1 MPNYN
6 SPFLYRAILSVVK
19 QEYKEWELIIIDNF
33 SNNFPEKI
41 VNQFNDDRI
50 RFYKFNNSNN
60 IAKARNF
67 GIKKSKFDW
76 IAFLDSDDVW
86 KKNKMLK
93 VAETIKNNETDFIYH
108 GMYYLPKKFWFFKI
122 KIKHQSKEIKKPIYK
137 TLFEEGNGIANSS
150 VVVKKNI
157 LAKINFL
164 SEDQKKY
171 SWEDY
176 DCWIRYSKLTDKF
189 YFIPIILGFCWVGG
203 GNISSLDQTYKNYQ
217 NFHKIYKK
225 QIFEISKKKR
235 LQWFNKFLIV
245 WYLKK
250 NYIYRAYLLQKKV
263 SPNDLKSFV
272 RLILIKALFFY
283 DVIKKSKRIS
293 FFK

>member
-108 GMYYLPKKFWFFKI
+108 GMYYLPKKFG
-122 KIKHQSKEIKKPIYK
+122 
-137 TLFEEGNGIANSS
+137 FE
-150 VVVKKNI
+150 
-157 LAKINFL
+157 
-164 SEDQKKY
+164 
-171 SWEDY
+171 
-176 DCWIRYSKLTDKF
+176 
-189 YFIPIILGFCWVGG
+189 
-203 GNISSLDQTYKNYQ
+203 
-217 NFHKIYKK
+217 
-225 QIFEISKKKR
+225 
-235 LQWFNKFLIV
+235 
-245 WYLKK
+245 
-250 NYIYRAYLLQKKV
+250 
-263 SPNDLKSFV
+263 
-272 RLILIKALFFY
+272 
-283 DVIKKSKRIS
+283 
-293 FFK
+293 